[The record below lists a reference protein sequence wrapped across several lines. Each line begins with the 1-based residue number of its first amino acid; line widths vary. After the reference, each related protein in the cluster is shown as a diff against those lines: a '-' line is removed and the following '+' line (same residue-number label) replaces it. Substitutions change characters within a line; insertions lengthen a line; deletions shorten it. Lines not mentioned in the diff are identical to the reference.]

1 MGRIRTIK
9 PELPHSEKLGS
20 VSRDARLSLILLL
33 TLADDS
39 GRTRGAFAY
48 LSGQLF
54 PYDSDAAEKIGGW
67 LKELDK
73 IGSIVV
79 YELDGS
85 KYIEITNWLQH
96 QKIDKPTK
104 SRIPAFDEGSPRCR
118 RVFAE
123 HSSLDLGPKDLGPK
137 ELDRDQGPKDQGTQ
151 VEKVETDPESKPDP
165 PAKKK
170 SPSANSSVKFDPCSI
185 ELPVELRTP
194 DFETA
199 WAEWIVYRLN
209 LKAKALQ
216 PDSWRLQLATLATWG
231 PQAAAAAIRES
242 KRNGW
247 TGLFPPKPA
256 AMPMRPT
263 QVIPGSTLDKWGTNH
278 DEG

>member
-48 LSGQLF
+48 ISGQLF

-79 YELDGS
+79 YEFGGS
-85 KYIEITNWLQH
+85 KYIEITNWLSH

-104 SRIPAFDEGSPRCR
+104 SRIPAFDESSPRCR

-123 HSSLDLGPKDLGPK
+123 HSGTDLGPKDLGPK
-137 ELDRDQGPKDQGTQ
+137 DQDRDQGPKDQGT
-151 VEKVETDPESKPDP
+151 KVEHAEAETENKPDP
-165 PAKKK
+165 PGKKK
-170 SPSANSSVKFDPCSI
+170 SPSANRPKFDPHSI

-199 WAEWIVYRLN
+199 WAVWIEYRLA

-216 PDSWRLQLATLATWG
+216 PDSWRLQLDTLATWG
-231 PQAAAAAIRES
+231 PQFAAEAIYES

-247 TGLFPPKPA
+247 TGLFPPKKPGTTV
-256 AMPMRPT
+256 RPT
-263 QVIPGSTLDKWGTNH
+263 QVIPGSTLDQWGANH